1 MYISIFNASLHLFM
15 DLNSQTSLV
24 DFEFSD
30 NQKTKDKFMS
40 INIYLGINGDLYL
53 SVTNEQVNIIP
64 LSRRNCNLSAFHVQC
79 LLIHPCVQ
87 PPRV

>member
-53 SVTNEQVNIIP
+53 SN
-64 LSRRNCNLSAFHVQC
+64 
-79 LLIHPCVQ
+79 
-87 PPRV
+87 